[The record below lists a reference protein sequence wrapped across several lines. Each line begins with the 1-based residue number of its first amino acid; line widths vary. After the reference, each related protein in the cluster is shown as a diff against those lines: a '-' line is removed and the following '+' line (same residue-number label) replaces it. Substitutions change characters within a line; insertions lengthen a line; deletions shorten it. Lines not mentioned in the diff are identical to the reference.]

1 MLRHCLRMAGLLAFA
16 TICTSAANAA
26 ETPKVADV
34 LFERPH
40 IASVPAGTE
49 LVYKFVRKP
58 SNEKLLGAGFS
69 DDITVKVESDGN
81 PGKKNVMVQ
90 IYSGER
96 ARDPEQITNM
106 DGNPMLVIYLD
117 GAVAHFRQLAGGDA
131 AYLKGTFSRYLG
143 TSAKIDPV
151 TITYNGQQVD
161 GYQVTATP
169 YADDPSRAKMNGFE
183 GATFTIALSEK
194 IPGYFAKMTS
204 KYTNDDKNGPS
215 LEETTTLDG
224 VGDVK

>member
-96 ARDPEQITNM
+96 ARDPS
-106 DGNPMLVIYLD
+106 PKA
-117 GAVAHFRQLAGGDA
+117 GAPEPKACPPRA
-131 AYLKGTFSRYLG
+131 ALR
-143 TSAKIDPV
+143 
-151 TITYNGQQVD
+151 
-161 GYQVTATP
+161 
-169 YADDPSRAKMNGFE
+169 
-183 GATFTIALSEK
+183 
-194 IPGYFAKMTS
+194 
-204 KYTNDDKNGPS
+204 
-215 LEETTTLDG
+215 
-224 VGDVK
+224 